1 MRLAGSDVGERSRGL
16 ALVVGWP
23 VDGQEHLPRVEVEQA
38 LHLREML
45 LLLQSFLLGGV
56 DGLGRVWGEW
66 IPKFVD
72 L

>member
-1 MRLAGSDVGERSRGL
+1 
-16 ALVVGWP
+16 
-23 VDGQEHLPRVEVEQA
+23 LPHQA
-38 LHLREML
+38 NRQIPCAEI
-45 LLLQSFLLGGV
+45 LGGV